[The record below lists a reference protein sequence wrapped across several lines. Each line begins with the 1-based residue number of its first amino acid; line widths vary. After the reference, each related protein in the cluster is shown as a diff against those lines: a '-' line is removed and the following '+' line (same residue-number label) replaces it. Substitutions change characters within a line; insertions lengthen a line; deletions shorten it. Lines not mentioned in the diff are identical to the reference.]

1 LAGKKFLR
9 AEDLR
14 KEHVLVYDARQES
27 TLLGLLIPAG
37 VRPEQMSTVPLTEA
51 TIALVKAGTGVGVLA
66 RWVLTQHLAAGTVRA
81 LTLSAHGLRR
91 SWNMVALETEADD
104 TETFIPRFAE
114 LLRARGS
121 G

>member
-1 LAGKKFLR
+1 
-9 AEDLR
+9 
-14 KEHVLVYDARQES
+14 
-27 TLLGLLIPAG
+27 
-37 VRPEQMSTVPLTEA
+37 
-51 TIALVKAGTGVGVLA
+51 LVKAGTGVAVLA

-104 TETFIPRFAE
+104 SETFIPRFAE
-114 LLRARGS
+114 LLRAHGP